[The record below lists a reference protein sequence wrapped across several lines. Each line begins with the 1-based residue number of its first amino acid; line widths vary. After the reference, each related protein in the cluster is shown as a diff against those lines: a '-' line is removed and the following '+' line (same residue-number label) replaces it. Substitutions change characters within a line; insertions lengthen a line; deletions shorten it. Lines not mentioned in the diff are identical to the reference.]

1 MFILHWHIYC
11 SDNIYK
17 GLAIFLISVFMPY
30 DICKSITT
38 TVDRQTYKFL
48 KGDLTYHYTTKL
60 VDIPRRL
67 DVLSP
72 YQKWKL
78 YPYTTDAHK

>member
-1 MFILHWHIYC
+1 MPCDIY
-11 SDNIYK
+11 
-17 GLAIFLISVFMPY
+17 
-30 DICKSITT
+30 KSITT

-48 KGDLTYHYTTKL
+48 KGDLTYHYTSKL

-67 DVLSP
+67 GVLTS

-78 YPYTTDAHK
+78 YPYATDAHK

>member
-1 MFILHWHIYC
+1 
-11 SDNIYK
+11 
-17 GLAIFLISVFMPY
+17 MPY

-60 VDIPRRL
+60 VDIPTFFLRFVINIVNL
-67 DVLSP
+67 VSLKVGGVVPVYFQPPDV
-72 YQKWKL
+72 K
-78 YPYTTDAHK
+78 